1 MSELNI
7 VDLIEHNPITR
18 LTNTYQNKLLSKIK
32 DNFND
37 TEQQLFVSSFYCYL
51 NYNKTDFII
60 DLDTIWVWLGFSQ
73 KIRAKEL
80 LEKNFK
86 LDIDYKIFAPQVGGA
101 KELLEK
107 NFTPE
112 IDYKCLL
119 SLPGKQTNTGRG
131 GHNKEKIK

>member
-86 LDIDYKIFAPQVGGA
+86 MDIDYTSFFNYPRHTRPRHTRPLRVP
-101 KELLEK
+101 LLPHLA
-107 NFTPE
+107 TA
-112 IDYKCLL
+112 
-119 SLPGKQTNTGRG
+119 
-131 GHNKEKIK
+131 

>member
-7 VDLIEHNPITR
+7 VDLIENNPIIR

-37 TEQQLFVSSFYCYL
+37 TEQQLFISSFYCYL

-60 DLDTIWVWLGFSQ
+60 DLDNIWSWLGFSTKQ
-73 KIRAKEL
+73 KTKDL

-86 LDIDYKIFAPQVGGA
+86 QDIDYK
-101 KELLEK
+101 
-107 NFTPE
+107 
-112 IDYKCLL
+112 
-119 SLPGKQTNTGRG
+119 
-131 GHNKEKIK
+131 